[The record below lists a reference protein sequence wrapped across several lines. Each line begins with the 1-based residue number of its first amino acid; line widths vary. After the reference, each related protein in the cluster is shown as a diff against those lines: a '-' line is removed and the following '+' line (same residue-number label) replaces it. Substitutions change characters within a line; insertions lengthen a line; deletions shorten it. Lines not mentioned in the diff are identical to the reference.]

1 MAQIKSLNLINFKS
15 YSSFNKVINSKNIV
29 LTGPNGSGK
38 TNILEA
44 LSFFSNSKGLRSEK
58 LNNQIKKRFIFLLI
72 IFVCFSTSIFLI
84 SYSLK
89 DQIAYFVEPTD
100 LKSMDG
106 IENKYLRVGG
116 LVKKNSLKFIDGSW
130 IFEVI
135 DQNQN
140 SVNVVFSKT
149 LPNLVEEDKG
159 IIVEGKFVDNI
170 FVAEI
175 VLAKHD
181 ENYMPQSAIDK
192 LKEEG
197 KWRGN

>member
-1 MAQIKSLNLINFKS
+1 MRII
-15 YSSFNKVINSKNIV
+15 
-29 LTGPNGSGK
+29 
-38 TNILEA
+38 
-44 LSFFSNSKGLRSEK
+44 K
-58 LNNQIKKRFIFLLI
+58 LNNQIRKRFIFLLI
-72 IFVCFSTSIFLI
+72 IFVCFSSSIFLI

-116 LVKKNSLKFIDGSW
+116 LVKTNSLKFLDGNW
-130 IFEVI
+130 VFEVV

-140 SVNVVFSKT
+140 SVNVVYSKT
-149 LPNLVEEDKG
+149 LPNLVEENKG
-159 IIVEGKFVDNI
+159 IIVEGKFINNI

>member
-1 MAQIKSLNLINFKS
+1 MRII
-15 YSSFNKVINSKNIV
+15 
-29 LTGPNGSGK
+29 
-38 TNILEA
+38 
-44 LSFFSNSKGLRSEK
+44 K
-58 LNNQIKKRFIFLLI
+58 LNSQIKKRFIFLLI

-116 LVKKNSLKFIDGSW
+116 LVKRNSLKFIDGNW

-140 SVNVVFSKT
+140 SVNVLYSKT
-149 LPNLVEEDKG
+149 LPNLVEENKG
-159 IIVEGKFVDNI
+159 IIVEGKFIDNI
-170 FVAEI
+170 FIAEI

>member
-1 MAQIKSLNLINFKS
+1 MRII
-15 YSSFNKVINSKNIV
+15 
-29 LTGPNGSGK
+29 
-38 TNILEA
+38 
-44 LSFFSNSKGLRSEK
+44 K

-100 LKSMDG
+100 LKNMDG
-106 IENKYLRVGG
+106 IENKYLRIGG
-116 LVKKNSLKFIDGSW
+116 LVKTNSLKFLDGNW
-130 IFEVI
+130 IFEVV

-149 LPNLVEEDKG
+149 LPNLVEENKG
-159 IIVEGKFVDNI
+159 IIVEGKFIDNI

>member
-1 MAQIKSLNLINFKS
+1 MRII
-15 YSSFNKVINSKNIV
+15 
-29 LTGPNGSGK
+29 
-38 TNILEA
+38 
-44 LSFFSNSKGLRSEK
+44 K
-58 LNNQIKKRFIFLLI
+58 LNSQIKKRFIFLLI
-72 IFVCFSTSIFLI
+72 IFACFSTSIFLI

-100 LKSMDG
+100 LKNMDG

-116 LVKKNSLKFIDGSW
+116 LVKTDSLKFLDGNW
-130 IFEVI
+130 VFEVV

-149 LPNLVEEDKG
+149 LPNLVEENKG
-159 IIVEGKFVDNI
+159 IIVEGKFIDNI

>member
-1 MAQIKSLNLINFKS
+1 MRII
-15 YSSFNKVINSKNIV
+15 
-29 LTGPNGSGK
+29 
-38 TNILEA
+38 
-44 LSFFSNSKGLRSEK
+44 K

-72 IFVCFSTSIFLI
+72 IFACFSTSVFLI

-100 LKSMDG
+100 LKSMNG

-116 LVKKNSLKFIDGSW
+116 LVKINSLKFLDGNW
-130 IFEVI
+130 VFEVV

-149 LPNLVEEDKG
+149 LPNLVEENKG
-159 IIVEGKFVDNI
+159 IIVEGKFIDNI

>member
-1 MAQIKSLNLINFKS
+1 MRII
-15 YSSFNKVINSKNIV
+15 
-29 LTGPNGSGK
+29 
-38 TNILEA
+38 
-44 LSFFSNSKGLRSEK
+44 K
-58 LNNQIKKRFIFLLI
+58 LNNQIKKRFVFLLI

-100 LKSMDG
+100 LKIMDG

-140 SVNVVFSKT
+140 SVHVVFSKT

>member
-1 MAQIKSLNLINFKS
+1 MRII
-15 YSSFNKVINSKNIV
+15 
-29 LTGPNGSGK
+29 
-38 TNILEA
+38 
-44 LSFFSNSKGLRSEK
+44 K

-72 IFVCFSTSIFLI
+72 IFACFSTSIFLI

-116 LVKKNSLKFIDGSW
+116 LVKTNSLKFLDGKW
-130 IFEVI
+130 VFEVV

-149 LPNLVEEDKG
+149 LPNLVEENKG
-159 IIVEGKFVDNI
+159 IIVEGKFNDNI
-170 FVAEI
+170 FFAEI

>member
-1 MAQIKSLNLINFKS
+1 MRII
-15 YSSFNKVINSKNIV
+15 
-29 LTGPNGSGK
+29 
-38 TNILEA
+38 
-44 LSFFSNSKGLRSEK
+44 K

-72 IFVCFSTSIFLI
+72 IFTCFSASIFLI

-116 LVKKNSLKFIDGSW
+116 LVKINSLKFLDGNW
-130 IFEVI
+130 NFEVV

-149 LPNLVEEDKG
+149 LPNLVEENKG
-159 IIVEGKFVDNI
+159 IIVEGKFIDNI